1 MTFINLY
8 AIENTLNRLNKT
20 EPNKRE
26 NRPIYIHSMRFGI
39 LMNNYEKYL
48 QKSVKIYTF
57 RKA

>member
-20 EPNKRE
+20 EPNKRG

-39 LMNNYEKYL
+39 LLNNYEKYL
-48 QKSVKIYTF
+48 QKSVKIYKF